1 MLEISVNFGSLWM
14 ATWIDLLGTLIVG
27 HCSTKGFVRAAGE
40 ILDSIGALRSDL
52 VVTSIVS
59 AICIN
64 QALQG

>member
-1 MLEISVNFGSLWM
+1 M

-40 ILDSIGALRSDL
+40 ILDSIGALGSDL